1 MMVDLEVPES
11 NPNNYVIRLSKVS
24 VEVDSK
30 TQRVTVKR
38 ANGSVVT
45 IDADSSE
52 IEVTSK
58 LETN

>member
-1 MMVDLEVPES
+1 MVDLEVPES
-11 NPNNYVIRLSKVS
+11 NQNSYVIRLSKVT

>member
-1 MMVDLEVPES
+1 MVDLEVPES